1 MDHRYEQ
8 ELIVNANELQQVCSQ
23 IYQQVGVAKSDADAI
38 AEMQVLMDLR
48 GVHSHATRSLVGYV
62 HGIGSGS
69 INPTPQIE
77 VLEDNPA
84 SVLLDSDG
92 DWVISSAFMP

>member
-1 MDHRYEQ
+1 
-8 ELIVNANELQQVCSQ
+8 
-23 IYQQVGVAKSDADAI
+23 
-38 AEMQVLMDLR
+38 MQVLMDLR
-48 GVHSHATRSLVGYV
+48 DVHSHATRSLVGYV
-62 HGIGSGS
+62 RGVISGS
-69 INPTPQIE
+69 MNRSSQIE

>member
-1 MDHRYEQ
+1 
-8 ELIVNANELQQVCSQ
+8 
-23 IYQQVGVAKSDADAI
+23 
-38 AEMQVLMDLR
+38 MQVLMDLR
-48 GVHSHATRSLVGYV
+48 DVHSHATRSLVGYV
-62 HGIGSGS
+62 RGVISGCMNRS
-69 INPTPQIE
+69 SQIE